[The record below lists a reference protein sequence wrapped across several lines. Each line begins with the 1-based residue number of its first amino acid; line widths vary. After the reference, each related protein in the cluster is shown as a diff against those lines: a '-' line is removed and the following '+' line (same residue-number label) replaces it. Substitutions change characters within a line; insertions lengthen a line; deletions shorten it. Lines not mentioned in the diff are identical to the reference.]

1 MNCHDATYKPRVEG
15 IAIAGIRSL
24 GKQIRTIREAADM
37 TQSELAEAAG
47 IGRVTQVR
55 IENGEQSPRYET
67 LAAIA
72 QALRR
77 PITDII
83 AGI

>member
-1 MNCHDATYKPRVEG
+1 
-15 IAIAGIRSL
+15 
-24 GKQIRTIREAADM
+24 M